1 MESEGF
7 KINTVLEKS
16 VSWQTGAANLIIR
29 LFPMSIFLS
38 FRAPLQITVKV
49 SDEPRKPS
57 PSLRISYR

>member
-38 FRAPLQITVKV
+38 FLAPLQIIVKV
-49 SDEPRKPS
+49 SD
-57 PSLRISYR
+57 